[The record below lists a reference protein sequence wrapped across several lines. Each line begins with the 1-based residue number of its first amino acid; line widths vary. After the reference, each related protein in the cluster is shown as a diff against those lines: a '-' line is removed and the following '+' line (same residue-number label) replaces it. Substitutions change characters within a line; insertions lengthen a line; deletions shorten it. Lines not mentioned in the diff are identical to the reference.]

1 MPIVKSSSLKHQ
13 KANLDVFDFELTQ
26 EDIQTI
32 DSLDKGEPGR
42 VEGQHP
48 NEYEEFG

>member
-1 MPIVKSSSLKHQ
+1 MEQ
-13 KANLDVFDFELTQ
+13 
-26 EDIQTI
+26 I

-48 NEYEEFG
+48 NEYEEFE